1 MTPTQPSRRTF
12 LKLAGGATVAASV
25 GSHAQSSASQTAHDP
40 STSASPTID
49 MLSCVNVLQGTDST
63 PLFSRGNT
71 LPIVALPFAM
81 SHWVPQTRTQPG
93 WFFQPHDCRT
103 QGIRCTHQLSPWLG
117 DYGYATFMPFQ

>member
-1 MTPTQPSRRTF
+1 MTPIQSSRRTF

-25 GSHAQSSASQTAHDP
+25 GSHAQSPAEQNTRDP
-40 STSASPTID
+40 AASASPTMD
-49 MLSCVNVLQGTDST
+49 ALSCVNVLQGTDST

-81 SHWVPQTRTQPG
+81 AHWVPQTSTQPG

-103 QGIRCTHQLSPWLG
+103 QGIR
-117 DYGYATFMPFQ
+117 